1 MSNGKMERD
10 YFDEKKQL
18 SLEGIRHAQDT
29 AGEVT
34 GLLSAWSY
42 DVPNIFD
49 ASEVH
54 EYIRV
59 AKAQLDGVRRNF
71 EKVRWASANTNL
83 EFHEWLI
90 ENGHSDLV
98 QP

>member
-18 SLEGIRHAQDT
+18 TLEGIRHAQDT

-34 GLLSAWSY
+34 GLLSSWSY
-42 DVPNIFD
+42 DVPNIID

-54 EYIRV
+54 EYIRA

-71 EKVRWASANTNL
+71 EKVRWASTSTDL

>member
-1 MSNGKMERD
+1 MSNGKMDRS

-18 SLEGIRHAQDT
+18 TLEGIRQVQAK

-34 GLLSAWSY
+34 GLLSSWSY
-42 DVPNIFD
+42 DVPNIFE
-49 ASEVH
+49 AGEVH
-54 EYIRV
+54 ESIRA

-71 EKVRWASANTNL
+71 EKARWASVNTDL
-83 EFHEWLI
+83 KFDEWLL

-98 QP
+98 ET

>member
-1 MSNGKMERD
+1 MSNGKMKRD

-18 SLEGIRHAQDT
+18 TLNGIRHAQDS

-34 GLLSAWSY
+34 GLLSSWSY

-49 ASEVH
+49 VSEVH
-54 EYIRV
+54 ECIRA

-71 EKVRWASANTNL
+71 EKVRWASANTDL

-90 ENGHSDLV
+90 KNGHTDLA